1 MKLPLRR
8 QILKRRTIRNEHVA
22 QRRRFSTPKA
32 ELAAPQVVADHFTS
46 GEHNHIPSETN
57 PEPKTGHREHL
68 KTDN

>member
-1 MKLPLRR
+1 
-8 QILKRRTIRNEHVA
+8 
-22 QRRRFSTPKA
+22 
-32 ELAAPQVVADHFTS
+32 LAAPQVVADHFTS